1 MKRKIISLSM
11 TFVLLIGAGF
21 LHSSPQLFLSTS
33 SSTNSDFSKVY
44 ADALSNQSLTYKDP
58 SLGFKFE
65 YPAQW
70 NQTMG
75 KNAKDTGVA
84 FDLNNFTSVGPS
96 GVSVYT
102 DKFQENNERLLENE
116 GPQENEERPQ
126 ENITLK
132 QYMQDFIYAE
142 YCCVDYK
149 SIKFNESKL
158 GGLPSMNASW
168 NHVDEGKN
176 IIGKNWLNFAIKD
189 GVAYVIYYHTPTE
202 GSFDKFLPQ
211 VKSII
216 NSFELSGNLSKII

>member
-21 LHSSPQLFLSTS
+21 LHSSLLFLSTS

-44 ADALSNQSLTYKDP
+44 ADAVSNQSLTYKDP

-96 GVSVYT
+96 GLSVYS

-116 GPQENEERPQ
+116 GPQ

-158 GGLPSMNASW
+158 GGIPSMNASW

-216 NSFELSGNLSKII
+216 SSFKLSGNLSKII

>member
-21 LHSSPQLFLSTS
+21 LHSSLLFLSTS
-33 SSTNSDFSKVY
+33 SSTISDFSKVY
-44 ADALSNQSLTYKDP
+44 ADAVSNQSLTYKDP

-84 FDLNNFTSVGPS
+84 FDLNDFTSVGPS
-96 GVSVYT
+96 GVSVYS

-116 GPQENEERPQ
+116 GPQ

-158 GGLPSMNASW
+158 GGIPSMKASW

-202 GSFDKFLPQ
+202 ESFDKFLPQ

-216 NSFELSGNLSKII
+216 SSFKLSGNLSKII

>member
-11 TFVLLIGAGF
+11 TFVLLIGVGF
-21 LHSSPQLFLSTS
+21 LHSSPQLFLSSS
-33 SSTNSDFSKVY
+33 SSTISDFSKVY

-84 FDLNNFTSVGPS
+84 FDLNNLTSGGPS

-102 DKFQENNERLLENE
+102 DSFEENKERL
-116 GPQENEERPQ
+116 Q

-158 GGLPSMNASW
+158 GGIPSMNASW

-202 GSFDKFLPQ
+202 ESFDKFLPQ

>member
-1 MKRKIISLSM
+1 
-11 TFVLLIGAGF
+11 
-21 LHSSPQLFLSTS
+21 
-33 SSTNSDFSKVY
+33 
-44 ADALSNQSLTYKDP
+44 
-58 SLGFKFE
+58 
-65 YPAQW
+65 
-70 NQTMG
+70 MG

-116 GPQENEERPQ
+116 GPEENEERPQ

-158 GGLPSMNASW
+158 GGIPSMNASW

-176 IIGKNWLNFAIKD
+176 LIGKNWLNFAIKD
-189 GVAYVIYYHTPTE
+189 GIAYVIYYHTPTE

-216 NSFELSGNLSKII
+216 SSFKLYGNLSKII